1 MTLPDEL
8 SIVDQ
13 TLRIGAGVE
22 PSERPAIVEHWTSLD
37 HRLRSF
43 DPSAVELQLT
53 VKERDTPSQKAT
65 LEAWIAGFPHLVATS
80 HRTDFAAA
88 LIEVRDEMI
97 RQISDTKQRTEPRNN
112 KHRRDTTRHG

>member
-1 MTLPDEL
+1 MTTSDDV

-13 TLRIGAGVE
+13 TLRIAAGVQ
-22 PSERPAIVEHWTSLD
+22 PAERADIVEHWTSLD

-53 VKERDTPSQKAT
+53 AKERDTPSQKVT

-88 LIEVRDEMI
+88 LIEVRDDMI

-112 KHRRDTTRHG
+112 KHRRDTTRH